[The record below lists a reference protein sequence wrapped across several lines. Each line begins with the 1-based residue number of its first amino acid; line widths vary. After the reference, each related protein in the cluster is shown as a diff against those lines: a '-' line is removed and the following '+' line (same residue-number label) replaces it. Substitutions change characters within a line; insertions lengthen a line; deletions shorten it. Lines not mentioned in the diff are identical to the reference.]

1 MRTLVFDTETTGLP
15 KTQIISPETLNTWP
29 HIVQFS
35 YIIFDTDSNKIVKIK
50 DCIIKVPDDV
60 VITEDNSKIHGITT
74 EISMTKG
81 VSLKPILEEFFEDL
95 SAADHIVGHNVSFD
109 INMIKVEL
117 NRFILDT
124 LDVNEVVNLHECL
137 TVLKT
142 SNNIYCTMQESI
154 ELCNIE
160 MKDKFG
166 RTYKKFPKLVELYQ
180 KMFNVT
186 PKNLHNTLNDVIV
199 CLRCFIKLK
208 YYIDIV
214 EHSPEVKQMI
224 KDYL

>member
-35 YIIFDTDSNKIVKIK
+35 YVIFDTETNKIVKIK
-50 DCIIKVPDDV
+50 DCIIKLPDNV
-60 VITEDNSKIHGITT
+60 TISEENSKIHGITT
-74 EISMTKG
+74 ETSLTKG
-81 VSLKPILEEFFEDL
+81 VSLKPVLEEFFEDL
-95 SAADHIVGHNVSFD
+95 NTADHIVGHNVSFD
-109 INMIKVEL
+109 INMIKAEL
-117 NRFILDT
+117 NRLILDT
-124 LDVNEVVNLHECL
+124 LDVNEVVNLHDCL
-137 TVLKT
+137 SVLKT

-154 ELCNIE
+154 ELCAIE

-166 RTYKKFPKLVELYQ
+166 RPYKKFPKLVELYQ
-180 KMFNVT
+180 KIFGIT
-186 PKNLHNTLNDVIV
+186 PKNLHNSLNDVIV

-208 YYIDIV
+208 YYVDIV
-214 EHSPEVKQMI
+214 QHSADVKQMI